1 MHIHRHLTTI
11 FCCLMG
17 MLWHE
22 KILSQSPLSYE
33 SISTSKGLSQG
44 YIWDI
49 LQDKNG
55 FLWFTTKAGLN
66 RYDGYN
72 FKVYAYNAYDSTTIS
87 SNATLHLYEDSKDR
101 IWIGTEDNGINVFDK
116 KKERF
121 HRILHKPKDPNSLSG
136 NRINHQITEL
146 ADGRFLINS
155 TETRFDIITL
165 PTDFFEKST
174 PPIFEQIPKP
184 MDCYNQ
190 ILYTDSKKITWFNC
204 NGKQFRFHPDKNSFV
219 LETDFKLHFNTI
231 FNSPDGLWINDERIS
246 EIDNLIAY
254 PSFSKNILNGQGS
267 FFLKETNNRLWIAI
281 SNLNLLRVYDLSKWQ
296 RNKPLNPDDC
306 LIASDTLVGSMKL
319 YKDKTGLIWLGLN
332 GHGIRKYSFESEKF
346 NHKARGFSVK
356 KIIRTNQGEIF
367 VQSWAA
373 DKIVQPDGSL
383 VNNNWVEK
391 KHTIFDYFINRKG
404 DLWLTKRKARTS
416 PKLLE
421 LEQINLTTKKSSIY
435 PVDLKGNYG
444 DDQRM
449 LEDNEGHFWIGG
461 LGGSFTVFNPAT
473 GKAKEYTLSNDSTIQ
488 LDKNTQITTIYQD
501 GSGII
506 WMGTEKGFAKIENQ
520 AAISP
525 KITWFQ
531 TNLKNR
537 NSLNN
542 GHISSFLDDP
552 SDPGTLWISTKGGG
566 LNRMEKATGKFS
578 HITTAEGLC
587 NDVVYGILSDE
598 MGNIWGST
606 NNGLFCITA
615 TKNSTFDIRHF
626 TEVAGLQAAEFNTG
640 AFAKFPNGQLA
651 FGGINGM
658 NVFNP
663 KEILID
669 TFAPNIFITRLLIN
683 NKEIKPNDGSGLLKE
698 AIEFTPAITLHHEQD
713 QLTIEFSSLDFRA
726 PDQNKYR
733 YQLAGIDKEWV
744 ESGNRRRANYIHLPS
759 GNYTFRVQGSNS
771 RGIWSNKVAEL
782 IITSLPPWWLSWWA
796 YLIYAFLIGYGAI
809 SYFRF
814 KVNKARLQTQLK
826 FEQKEAKRIKE
837 LNSVKTQL
845 YANITH
851 EFRTPLTVILGMANQ
866 IKSDPEK
873 HLHDGLNMI
882 VRNGNNLLKLVNEL
896 LDLSKLEDGKMSLHQ
911 INGDLV
917 AFLRYIVEAFQ
928 SLAASQQK
936 QFHFLADTDEMRV
949 AYDPEKLSQIITN
962 LLSNALKFTPALGNV
977 YVSITQLA
985 NPDPDTT
992 ILVLKVKDTG
1002 IGIPEN
1008 QLEHIFDRFYQV
1020 DNSHTRTTE
1029 GTGIGLSLTQE
1040 LVKLMDGTITVKS
1053 PPVGATRGTEFT
1065 ISIPFKKAQSEL
1077 LETVPSLPLKDAGL
1091 PATANKQKDTTKESN
1106 KPLLLLVEDNI
1117 DVVAYTATCLPDYK
1131 LSVGKDGQEGYAI
1144 AVDII
1149 PDLIITDVMMPYIDG
1164 FEMCRKLRE
1173 DERTSHIPIIML
1185 TAKADIQSKLE
1196 GLEKGAD
1203 VYLEKPF
1210 NKDELLLR
1218 IRKLLE
1224 QRKNLQQYYSKQIGL
1239 AAAEMPV
1246 EAVASTNIKEHEFVK
1261 KIRELVE
1268 ANFSNYEF
1276 NVEQLCRQV
1285 FMSHSQLHR
1294 KLEALTNCTPNKFI
1308 RLVRL
1313 QKAKELLADPR
1324 QSIGSI
1330 ALDCGYID
1338 AGYFARVFKQE
1349 YGVTPQ
1355 EWRAG
1360 II

>member
-1 MHIHRHLTTI
+1 
-11 FCCLMG
+11 MG
-17 MLWHE
+17 LLWHE
-22 KILSQSPLSYE
+22 KNFSQSSLTYE

-49 LQDKNG
+49 LQDKDG

-66 RYDGYN
+66 RYDGYS
-72 FKVYAYNAYDSTTIS
+72 FKVYTFNAYDSGTIS
-87 SNATLHLYEDSKDR
+87 SNTTLHLFEDSKNR

-121 HRILHKPKDPNSLSG
+121 HRILHKPNDPNSLSG

-146 ADGRFLINS
+146 ADGRFLINGS
-155 TETRFDIITL
+155 EKLFDIITL
-165 PTDFFEKST
+165 PDDFFEKTT
-174 PPIFEQIPKP
+174 PPLIEHISKP

-204 NGKQFRFHPDKNSFV
+204 NGNQYRFHPDQNSFV
-219 LETDFKLHFNTI
+219 WVTDFKLHFNTI
-231 FNSPDGLWINDERIS
+231 FNSADGLWINDERFS

-254 PSFSKNILNGQGS
+254 PTFSKNMLKGEGS
-267 FFLKETNNRLWIAI
+267 FFLKENNNRLWIAI
-281 SNLNLLRVYDLSKWQ
+281 SNLRQLQVYDVSKWQ
-296 RNKPLNPDDC
+296 RNKPLNPENC
-306 LIASDTLVGSMKL
+306 LIASDNLVGSMKL

-356 KIIRTNQGEIF
+356 KILHTNQSEIL

-373 DKIVQPDGSL
+373 NKMVRADGSL
-383 VNNNWVEK
+383 VNNDWVEGK
-391 KHTIFDYFINRKG
+391 PAIFDYFIDQKS
-404 DLWLTKRKARTS
+404 DLWLTKRKDPSS
-416 PKLLE
+416 PKLVE
-421 LEQINLTTKKSSIY
+421 LEQLNLTTKKSRVY
-435 PVDLKGNYG
+435 PVELKGNYG
-444 DDQRM
+444 NEQRI
-449 LEDNEGHFWIGG
+449 LEDKAGNLWIGG
-461 LGGSFTVFNPAT
+461 LGGAYTVFNPST
-473 GKAKEYTLSNDSTIQ
+473 GTAKEYALNRELPIQ
-488 LDKNTQITTIYQD
+488 LDKNAQITTIYQD
-501 GSGII
+501 GTGII
-506 WMGTEKGFAKIENQ
+506 WMGTETGFAKIENPE
-520 AAISP
+520 ALAP
-525 KITWFQ
+525 KITWYQ

-537 NSLNN
+537 NSLND
-542 GHISSFLDDP
+542 GHVSSFLDDP
-552 SDPGTLWISTKGGG
+552 SDPGILWISTKGGG
-566 LNRMEKATGKFS
+566 LNLMEKATGNFR
-578 HITTAEGLC
+578 HITTTEGLC
-587 NDVVYGILSDE
+587 NDVVYGILPDE

-606 NNGLFCITA
+606 NNGLFCAIA
-615 TKNSTFDIRHF
+615 NKNSTQTYDIRHF
-626 TEVAGLQAAEFNTG
+626 TEAAGLQAAEFNTG

-651 FGGINGM
+651 FGGINGI

-669 TFAPNIFITRLLIN
+669 TFAPNIFITRLSVN

-698 AIEFTPAITLHHEQD
+698 AIEFTPTITLNHQQD

-733 YQLAGIDKEWV
+733 YQLVGIDKEWV

-771 RGIWSNKVAEL
+771 RGIWSNKLTEL
-782 IITSLPPWWLSWWA
+782 KIISLPPWWLSWWA
-796 YLIYAFLIGYGAI
+796 YILYAFIIGYAAMA
-809 SYFRF
+809 YFKF
-814 KVNKARLQTQLK
+814 KVNKAKLQTQLK
-826 FEQKEAKRIKE
+826 FEQEEAKRIKE

-866 IKSDPEK
+866 IKNDPQK
-873 HLHDGLNMI
+873 HLNDGLNMI

-896 LDLSKLEDGKMSLHQ
+896 LDLSKLEDGKMSLHI

-917 AFLRYIVEAFQ
+917 AFLRYSVEAFQ

-962 LLSNALKFTPALGNV
+962 LLSNALKFTPPLGNV
-977 YVSITQLA
+977 YVTITQQA
-985 NPDPDTT
+985 GSVPTHTN
-992 ILVLKVKDTG
+992 LVLKVKDTG

-1040 LVKLMDGTITVKS
+1040 LVKLMDGLITVKS
-1053 PPVGATRGTEFT
+1053 PPVGATKGTEFT
-1065 ISIPFKKAQSEL
+1065 LIIPFMKVQQEVEEIVKPAVLNELIVAAKPVILNDPKKE
-1077 LETVPSLPLKDAGL
+1077 
-1091 PATANKQKDTTKESN
+1091 NN

-1117 DVVAYTATCLPDYK
+1117 DVVAYTASCLPDYK
-1131 LSVGKDGQEGYAI
+1131 LSVGKDGQEGYDI
-1144 AVDII
+1144 AVEII

-1224 QRKNLQQYYSKQIGL
+1224 QRKNLQEYYSKQIGI
-1239 AAAEMPV
+1239 AASEIPV
-1246 EAVASTNIKEHEFVK
+1246 DSITTTNVKEHEFVK

-1276 NVEQLCRQV
+1276 SVEQLCRQL

-1313 QKAKELLADPR
+1313 QKAKALLADPS

-1355 EWRAG
+1355 EWRVRG
-1360 II
+1360 NSQ